1 MLEGTIR
8 VFLAQ
13 ALFPVTALITTAFLT
28 RRLGAEGYGL
38 LVLAASLVVWVEVSI
53 NSLFSRAAIKFVG
66 NAEDWR
72 PIGSAIAR
80 LHLIASGCA
89 AVLLVLLSVPLAQVL
104 NEPLLRGYL
113 CLFALDIPLA
123 GLAHAYRDVLVGS
136 GGFAQGALMSAGR
149 WIARLLLIV
158 LLVEL
163 GLSVPGAILGSLGAS
178 LVELTI
184 GRRYVRLSLFHRAPV
199 AVPPSFW
206 SYALPLFLSAL
217 SLSCYTRLDLFALKV
232 LGGTAVQA
240 GVYGAA
246 QNLSL
251 LPGLFAA
258 SFSPLLLAT
267 LSRLLRD
274 GRASLAR
281 EISRNAMRAVLALL
295 PVAAMIAGATH
306 EIVGFFFGTIFLP
319 AAQLLG
325 MLIFGAVAL
334 VMMSVAIAI
343 VTAAGKPRW
352 TLILTGPLVP
362 LAVIGHL
369 VLIPRFGA
377 LGASIVTTLLAGLG
391 ALVAMLAVYRLWQIV
406 PPTLTLG
413 RSILVSGLAYTL
425 STLWPV
431 SGSLVLAKLL
441 VISSAFSLAFLVLG
455 ELRKSEIAML
465 ASFLPWRTARAAST
479 EGLMKQERPIM
490 PTVPRNRR

>member
-1 MLEGTIR
+1 LTPPFSHPGRHLLGGTIR
-8 VFLAQ
+8 VFLAE
-13 ALFPVTALITTAFLT
+13 ALFPLTALITTAFLT
-28 RRLGAEGYGL
+28 RRLGPEGYGL
-38 LVLAASLVVWVEVSI
+38 LVLTATLVVWVEVSI
-53 NSLFSRAAIKFVG
+53 DSLFSRAFIKFVG

-72 PIGSAIAR
+72 PIGSAVAR
-80 LHLIASGCA
+80 LHFITGGSAT
-89 AVLLVLLSVPLAQVL
+89 VLLVLLSVPLAQLL
-104 NEPLLRGYL
+104 NEPVLAGYL
-113 CLFALDIPLA
+113 CLFALNIPLA
-123 GLAHAYRDVLVGS
+123 SLAQAHRNVLVGC
-136 GGFAQGALMSAGR
+136 GGFAQAALMSAGR

-163 GLSVPGAILGSLGAS
+163 GLSVPGAILGSIGAS
-178 LVELTI
+178 LVALTI
-184 GRRYVRLSLFHRAPV
+184 GQRCVRLSVFHRAPV
-199 AVPPSFW
+199 PVPPSFW

-240 GVYGAA
+240 GMYGAA

-274 GRASLAR
+274 GQASLAR
-281 EISRNAMRAVLALL
+281 EISCNAMRAVLGLL

-319 AAQLLG
+319 AAELLG

-334 VMMSVAIAI
+334 VMISVAIAI
-343 VTAAGKPRW
+343 LTAAGKPRW

-369 VLIPRFGA
+369 VLIPRFGP

-391 ALVAMLAVYRLWQIV
+391 ALVAVLAVYRLWHIV
-406 PPTLTLG
+406 PPTMTLG
-413 RSILVSGLAYTL
+413 RSILVSGLAYAL
-425 STLWPV
+425 AVLWPV
-431 SGSLVLAKLL
+431 RDFLVLPKLL
-441 VISSAFSLAFLVLG
+441 VISSLVLLAFLVLG

-465 ASFLPWRTARAAST
+465 RSILPRRTAPT
-479 EGLMKQERPIM
+479 QRPHE
-490 PTVPRNRR
+490 V

>member
-1 MLEGTIR
+1 MLEGTIH

-13 ALFPVTALITTAFLT
+13 ALFPLTALITTAFLT
-28 RRLGAEGYGL
+28 RRLGPEGYGL
-38 LVLAASLVVWVEVSI
+38 LVLAATLVVWVETSI
-53 NSLFSRAAIKFVG
+53 DSLFSRAAIKFVG
-66 NAEDWR
+66 NAQDWR

-80 LHLIASGCA
+80 LHLSASSSA
-89 AVLLVLLSVPLAQVL
+89 AVLLVLLSVPLAQLLSEPVL
-104 NEPLLRGYL
+104 AGYL
-113 CLFALDIPLA
+113 C
-123 GLAHAYRDVLVGS
+123 
-136 GGFAQGALMSAGR
+136 
-149 WIARLLLIV
+149 
-158 LLVEL
+158 
-163 GLSVPGAILGSLGAS
+163 
-178 LVELTI
+178 
-184 GRRYVRLSLFHRAPV
+184 
-199 AVPPSFW
+199 
-206 SYALPLFLSAL
+206 
-217 SLSCYTRLDLFALKV
+217 LFALKV

-240 GVYGAA
+240 GMYGAA

-251 LPGLFAA
+251 LPGLFAT

-281 EISRNAMRAVLALL
+281 EISRNAMRAVLGLL

-334 VMMSVAIAI
+334 VMISVAIAI

-369 VLIPRFGA
+369 LLIPRFGP

-391 ALVAMLAVYRLWQIV
+391 ALVAVLAIYRLWQIV
-406 PPTLTLG
+406 PPTMTLG
-413 RSILVSGLAYTL
+413 RSILVSGLAYAL
-425 STLWPV
+425 ALLWPV
-431 SGSLVLAKLL
+431 PGSLVLPKLL
-441 VISSAFSLAFLVLG
+441 VIGSVVLLAFLVLG
-455 ELRKSEIAML
+455 EFNKSEIAMVR
-465 ASFLPWRTARAAST
+465 SILPWRTA
-479 EGLMKQERPIM
+479 
-490 PTVPRNRR
+490 PTQHPHEV